1 MLSLEAKVGA
11 FVVTGLALMG
21 LAIFLLGNYTF
32 EKRYALYATFT
43 DVANLSKNTP
53 VKLSGVEI
61 GQVKGI
67 ELVDSCPK
75 QPNDTNPIDS
85 CAKVEMS
92 IRKGVD
98 IYKDAEFTIGSTG
111 IIGSKY
117 LQITQ
122 GHASKGKWQP
132 GDTALGVDP
141 ISIEKALAKALD
153 SMQSIMNTLN
163 AEGPRGSLTGNLKE
177 TVANLREMTANLN
190 DLIETTKPKME
201 KAMERTDGITDKLDQ
216 LLAKSNLMMT
226 GLSTDKGAVGALLH
240 DEKVKQDV
248 KETIAS
254 VKDAAAAAKDVLGR
268 INQFR
273 VFWNYDWR
281 YDFLAKSSLSDVGVR
296 IQPND
301 WRYYYGGVSNL
312 ANVSDATRPNDYYQK
327 NRVDGLLGFMKGPID
342 LGVGVIRSGGGARVT
357 LTPFYTDPIG
367 KRFSILAQAYDF
379 GRSRTVNSFHYTHP
393 EYDVGVMARITR
405 WFGIGVQVDD
415 LQETKR
421 VQSWANISFE
431 DKDVAYLFG
440 LATFGAAGTK
450 GRSKSSSAGP

>member
-32 EKRYALYATFT
+32 EKRYTLNANFH
-43 DVANLSKNTP
+43 DVANLTKNTP

-61 GQVKGI
+61 GQVKDI
-67 ELVDSCPK
+67 ELNDSL
-75 QPNDTNPIDS
+75 
-85 CAKVEMS
+85 AKVIMS

-122 GHASKGKWQP
+122 GHPSSGKLQE
-132 GDTALGVDP
+132 GDTVNGVDP
-141 ISIEKALAKALD
+141 VSIEKALAKALD

-190 DLIETTKPKME
+190 DLIETTKPRME
-201 KAMERTDGITDKLDQ
+201 KAMERTDDITDKLDQ
-216 LLAKSNLMMT
+216 LLAKSNLMMA
-226 GLSTDKGAVGALLH
+226 GLSTDKGAIGALLH
-240 DEKVKQDV
+240 DEKVKEDV

-254 VKDAAAAAKDVLGR
+254 VKDAAATAKDVLGR
-268 INQFR
+268 IEGFR

-281 YDFLAKSSLSDVGVR
+281 YDFISKTSLSDAGVR

-301 WRYYYGGVSNL
+301 WRYYYGGISNL
-312 ANVSDATRPNDYYQK
+312 ANTSDAIQPKDYTQK
-327 NRVDGLLGFMKGPID
+327 NRVDGLLGFVKGPLD
-342 LGVGVIRSGGGARVT
+342 VGVGVIRSGGGARVT
-357 LTPFYTDPIG
+357 VTPFYKDPFG
-367 KRFSILAQAYDF
+367 KRFSIVAQAYDF
-379 GRSRTVNSFHYTHP
+379 SRDRTVNSFHYTHP
-393 EYDVGVMARITR
+393 EYDLGLMARVTR
-405 WFGIGVQVDD
+405 WFGVGARVED

-421 VQSWANISFE
+421 VMGWANITFE
-431 DKDVAYLFG
+431 DKDIAYLFG

-450 GRSKSSSAGP
+450 SRSKTSSTTSP